1 MIFCVGL
8 ITSLTRVWRR
18 SFLLCK
24 YFRRLDSY
32 FGNTRKDRLH
42 GQARGSRRRIVLRFV
57 WTATCHSI
65 HPFGLCLSLV
75 DPSYL
80 LHHTCRSSHDR
91 HVPPP
96 FLLRPTMVHVVFLH
110 QRRFPLPNPRRI
122 DHVQGRGTRPPSS
135 HPPSIPAPS
144 AGGTSVGDPFCLARG
159 GGSTDQTSWD
169 VASVLDVLRV
179 LRGST
184 AKEAVQ
190 EEREGK
196 GRDGSGRDMHRCR
209 R

>member
-1 MIFCVGL
+1 MAKQEGVDDALFYVLYGLPRVIPSIHLACVYPSSIHL
-8 ITSLTRVWRR
+8 TCCTTRVVRR
-18 SFLLCK
+18 MIATFHHRFFFIVPWSTLSHFTK
-24 YFRRLDSY
+24 EDS
-32 FGNTRKDRLH
+32 L
-42 GQARGSRRRIVLRFV
+42 
-57 WTATCHSI
+57 
-65 HPFGLCLSLV
+65 
-75 DPSYL
+75 
-80 LHHTCRSSHDR
+80 
-91 HVPPP
+91 
-96 FLLRPTMVHVVFLH
+96 
-110 QRRFPLPNPRRI
+110 NPRWI